1 MEKQLSDLKVEAA
14 QSRAIKVGEEKE
26 KLRMENER
34 EVKKMKSELSQ
45 SKE

>member
-14 QSRAIKVGEEKE
+14 QSRASKVAEEKE
-26 KLRMENER
+26 KLCMENER